1 MMRNTA
7 IPDAQIN
14 ASLYLRSWSDS
25 IISITAMKGNASS
38 RIRSDNIQATGAIQ
52 RHLFTYVNIEMLMN
66 VPGQNS
72 SARYIS
78 GKKLHIGTPRSKM
91 LPAVTFPKDNS
102 ILAML
107 TQSHIENKD
116 KRIAT
121 V

>member
-1 MMRNTA
+1 
-7 IPDAQIN
+7 
-14 ASLYLRSWSDS
+14 
-25 IISITAMKGNASS
+25 
-38 RIRSDNIQATGAIQ
+38 
-52 RHLFTYVNIEMLMN
+52 
-66 VPGQNS
+66 
-72 SARYIS
+72 
-78 GKKLHIGTPRSKM
+78 M